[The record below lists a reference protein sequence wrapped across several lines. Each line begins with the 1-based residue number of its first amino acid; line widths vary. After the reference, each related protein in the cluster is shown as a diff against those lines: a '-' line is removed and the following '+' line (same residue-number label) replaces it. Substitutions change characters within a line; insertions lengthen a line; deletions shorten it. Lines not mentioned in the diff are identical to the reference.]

1 MSKAPLDIF
10 LLRSHSLPLPYLTMP
25 SISFLTYLSPLAY
38 LSLVRNGTD
47 QLMDGDEGLPLDIS
61 ISSLRSHLNTVTD
74 GVTIAVL
81 YVEKLSEAHL
91 YPASMSMPN
100 VTARPTFP
108 LVSSA
113 SDFDHSFPQ
122 VDGFGVEVTSQDQT
136 PQSEP
141 YAWVLDFTEGGKR
154 SGVVLSQSRMKAIEL
169 VVNPLGGGD
178 GLSNVSD
185 ILSFGTG
192 SWVDLLVRKFH
203 LLYIQH
209 FNPPAVEPRQRG
221 ISRTLHRPLC
231 MPKKFLCCQS
241 LVNF

>member
-1 MSKAPLDIF
+1 
-10 LLRSHSLPLPYLTMP
+10 
-25 SISFLTYLSPLAY
+25 
-38 LSLVRNGTD
+38 
-47 QLMDGDEGLPLDIS
+47 MDDDEGLPFDIS
-61 ISSLRSHLNTVTD
+61 ISFLRSHLNTVTD

-100 VTARPTFP
+100 VPARPTFP

-122 VDGFGVEVTSQDQT
+122 LDGFGIEVTSQDQT

-185 ILSFGTG
+185 ILSFGIG
-192 SWVDLLVRKFH
+192 SWVDLLVRRFY
-203 LLYIQH
+203 LL
-209 FNPPAVEPRQRG
+209 F
-221 ISRTLHRPLC
+221 TT
-231 MPKKFLCCQS
+231 FQS
-241 LVNF
+241 SCS